1 MIWARAS
8 LLECGLRLGATT
20 YEADQPPSRSHPDD
34 DTGPLLAPS
43 AMPADRQAVGGPYD
57 DGDGL
62 VAGWWR
68 DEDFKA
74 EHEKQLNNYRNDFE
88 DIRLA
93 AGITGN
99 PLWPNILIRIHSSKE
114 TQFAANNKS
123 LDGEIEKDDKYNQSP

>member
-1 MIWARAS
+1 MA
-8 LLECGLRLGATT
+8 
-20 YEADQPPSRSHPDD
+20 
-34 DTGPLLAPS
+34 
-43 AMPADRQAVGGPYD
+43 
-57 DGDGL
+57 
-62 VAGWWR
+62 AGWWR

-99 PLWPNILIRIHSSKE
+99 PLWPNILIRIPSSKE

-123 LDGEIEKDDKYNQSP
+123 LDGEIEKDDKYNKSS